1 MQMNECIKLLKIVYE
16 NVIYDDII
24 FVSEN
29 LCINIKV
36 YLYKLI
42 FISLKISQSK
52 QYLINCENVKSDAH

>member
-1 MQMNECIKLLKIVYE
+1 MNECIKLLKIVYE